1 MRLSARAMAAML
13 MGLALTAFS
22 IDSDAQYR
30 RTESRPSASR
40 QERPS
45 DKKPQTKPSRPASK
59 PSVKPQKPSARP
71 QKPSARPSKPA
82 PKPVVRPNHKPGPG
96 PVRPVVRP
104 HRPIVR
110 PVARPRPV
118 VIRPS
123 YGTIIAANIAAN
135 MAWTAVN
142 MAYAQQTYE
151 LAKQLKLAQSAA
163 EADAEYLYRDGV
175 FYTRAANGEYMV
187 IVPPAGALVEA
198 LPDDFETVT
207 IDGNDYYKVDDT
219 VYALVIIDGKAY
231 FEVIGQLYR

>member
-1 MRLSARAMAAML
+1 MRLSARSMAAML

-45 DKKPQTKPSRPASK
+45 DKRPQTKPSRPASK
-59 PSVKPQKPSARP
+59 PSVRPHKPSSRP
-71 QKPSARPSKPA
+71 EVRPDH
-82 PKPVVRPNHKPGPG
+82 KPVVKPTRPVGRPH
-96 PVRPVVRP
+96 RPVVRP
-104 HRPIVR
+104 HRPHRPVVR
-110 PVARPRPV
+110 PIARPRPV

-151 LAKQLKLAQSAA
+151 LANQLKLAQSAA
-163 EADAEYLYRDGV
+163 ERNAEYLYRDGV
-175 FYTRAANGEYMV
+175 FYTRAANGEYVVM
-187 IVPPAGALVEA
+187 VPPAGALVEA
-198 LPDDFETVT
+198 LPEDFETVA
-207 IDGNDYYKVDDT
+207 IDGNEYYRVDDT
-219 VYALVIIDGKAY
+219 IYALAIIDGKAY
-231 FEVIGQLYR
+231 FEVIGQLYK

>member
-1 MRLSARAMAAML
+1 MAAML

-45 DKKPQTKPSRPASK
+45 DKRPQTKPSRPASK
-59 PSVKPQKPSARP
+59 PSVRPNKPSSRP
-71 QKPSARPSKPA
+71 EVRPDH
-82 PKPVVRPNHKPGPG
+82 KPVVKPTRPVGRPH
-96 PVRPVVRP
+96 RPVVRP
-104 HRPIVR
+104 HRPHRPIVR
-110 PVARPRPV
+110 PIARPRPV

-151 LAKQLKLAQSAA
+151 LANQLKLAQSAA
-163 EADAEYLYRDGV
+163 ERNAEYLYRDGV
-175 FYTRAANGEYMV
+175 FYTRAANGEYVVM
-187 IVPPAGALVEA
+187 VPPAGALVEA
-198 LPDDFETVT
+198 LPEDFETVA
-207 IDGNDYYKVDDT
+207 IDGNEYYRVDDT
-219 VYALVIIDGKAY
+219 IYALAIIDGKAY
-231 FEVIGQLYR
+231 FEVIGQLYK

>member
-1 MRLSARAMAAML
+1 MAAML

-45 DKKPQTKPSRPASK
+45 DKRPQTKPSRPASK
-59 PSVKPQKPSARP
+59 PSVRPHKPSSRP
-71 QKPSARPSKPA
+71 EVRPDH
-82 PKPVVRPNHKPGPG
+82 KPVVKPTRPVGRPH
-96 PVRPVVRP
+96 RPVVRP
-104 HRPIVR
+104 HKPHRPVVRPI
-110 PVARPRPV
+110 ARPRPV

-151 LAKQLKLAQSAA
+151 LANQLKLAQSAA
-163 EADAEYLYRDGV
+163 ERNAEYLYRDGV
-175 FYTRAANGEYMV
+175 FYTRAANGEYVVM
-187 IVPPAGALVEA
+187 VPPAGALVEA
-198 LPDDFETVT
+198 LPEDFETVA
-207 IDGNDYYKVDDT
+207 IDGNEYYRVDDT
-219 VYALVIIDGKAY
+219 IYALAIIDGKAY
-231 FEVIGQLYR
+231 FEVIGQLYK

>member
-1 MRLSARAMAAML
+1 MAAML

-45 DKKPQTKPSRPASK
+45 DKRPQTKPSRPASK
-59 PSVKPQKPSARP
+59 PSVRPHKPSSRP
-71 QKPSARPSKPA
+71 EVRPDH
-82 PKPVVRPNHKPGPG
+82 KPVVKPTRPVGRPH
-96 PVRPVVRP
+96 RPVVRP
-104 HRPIVR
+104 HRPHRPIVR
-110 PVARPRPV
+110 PIARPRPV

-151 LAKQLKLAQSAA
+151 LANQLKLTQSAA
-163 EADAEYLYRDGV
+163 ERNAEYLYRDGV
-175 FYTRAANGEYMV
+175 FYTRAANGEYVVM
-187 IVPPAGALVEA
+187 VPPAGALVEA
-198 LPDDFETVT
+198 LPEDFETVA
-207 IDGNDYYKVDDT
+207 IDGNEYYRVDDT
-219 VYALVIIDGKAY
+219 IYALAIIDGKAY
-231 FEVIGQLYR
+231 FEVIGQLYK

>member
-1 MRLSARAMAAML
+1 MRLSARSMAAML

-45 DKKPQTKPSRPASK
+45 DKRPQTKPSRPASK
-59 PSVKPQKPSARP
+59 PSVRPHKPSSRP
-71 QKPSARPSKPA
+71 EVRPDH
-82 PKPVVRPNHKPGPG
+82 KPVVKPTRPVGRPH
-96 PVRPVVRP
+96 RPVVRP
-104 HRPIVR
+104 HKPHRPVVRPI
-110 PVARPRPV
+110 ARPRPV

-151 LAKQLKLAQSAA
+151 LANQLKLAQSAA
-163 EADAEYLYRDGV
+163 ERNAEYLYRDGV
-175 FYTRAANGEYMV
+175 FYTRAANGEYVVM
-187 IVPPAGALVEA
+187 VPPAGALVEA
-198 LPDDFETVT
+198 LPEDFETVA
-207 IDGNDYYKVDDT
+207 IDGNEYYRVDDT
-219 VYALVIIDGKAY
+219 IYALAIIDGKAY
-231 FEVIGQLYR
+231 FEVIGQLYK

>member
-1 MRLSARAMAAML
+1 MRLSARSMAAML

-45 DKKPQTKPSRPASK
+45 DKRPQTKPSRPASK
-59 PSVKPQKPSARP
+59 PSVRPHKPSSRP
-71 QKPSARPSKPA
+71 EVRPDH
-82 PKPVVRPNHKPGPG
+82 KPVVKPTRPVGRPH
-96 PVRPVVRP
+96 RPVVRP
-104 HRPIVR
+104 HRPHRPIVR
-110 PVARPRPV
+110 PIARPRPV

-151 LAKQLKLAQSAA
+151 LANQLKLAQSAA
-163 EADAEYLYRDGV
+163 ERNAEYLYRDGV
-175 FYTRAANGEYMV
+175 FYTRAANGEYVVM
-187 IVPPAGALVEA
+187 VPPAGALVEA
-198 LPDDFETVT
+198 LPEDFETVA
-207 IDGNDYYKVDDT
+207 IDGNEYYRVDDT
-219 VYALVIIDGKAY
+219 IYALAIIDGKAY
-231 FEVIGQLYR
+231 FEVIGQLYK

>member
-1 MRLSARAMAAML
+1 MRLSARSMAAML

-45 DKKPQTKPSRPASK
+45 DKRPQTKPSRPASK
-59 PSVKPQKPSARP
+59 PSVRPHKPSSRP
-71 QKPSARPSKPA
+71 EVRPDH
-82 PKPVVRPNHKPGPG
+82 KPVVKPTRPVGRPH
-96 PVRPVVRP
+96 RPVVRP

-110 PVARPRPV
+110 PIARPRPV

-151 LAKQLKLAQSAA
+151 LANQLKLAQSAA
-163 EADAEYLYRDGV
+163 ERNAEYLYRDGV
-175 FYTRAANGEYMV
+175 FYTRAANGEYVVM
-187 IVPPAGALVEA
+187 VPPAGALVEA
-198 LPDDFETVT
+198 LPEDFETVA
-207 IDGNDYYKVDDT
+207 IDGNEYYKVDDT
-219 VYALVIIDGKAY
+219 IYALAIIDGKAY
-231 FEVIGQLYR
+231 FEVIGQLYK

>member
-1 MRLSARAMAAML
+1 MAAML

-45 DKKPQTKPSRPASK
+45 DKRPQTKPSRPASK
-59 PSVKPQKPSARP
+59 PSVRPHKPSSRP
-71 QKPSARPSKPA
+71 EVRPDH
-82 PKPVVRPNHKPGPG
+82 KPVVKPTRPVGRPH
-96 PVRPVVRP
+96 RPVVRP
-104 HRPIVR
+104 HRPHRPVVR
-110 PVARPRPV
+110 PIARPRPV

-151 LAKQLKLAQSAA
+151 LANQLKLAQSAA
-163 EADAEYLYRDGV
+163 ERNAEYLYRDGV
-175 FYTRAANGEYMV
+175 FYTRAANGEYVVM
-187 IVPPAGALVEA
+187 VPPAGALVEA
-198 LPDDFETVT
+198 LPEDFETVA
-207 IDGNDYYKVDDT
+207 IDGNEYYRVDDT
-219 VYALVIIDGKAY
+219 IYALAIIDGKAY
-231 FEVIGQLYR
+231 FEVIGQLYK

>member
-1 MRLSARAMAAML
+1 MRLSARSMAAML

-45 DKKPQTKPSRPASK
+45 DKRPQTKPSRPASK
-59 PSVKPQKPSARP
+59 PSVRPNKPSSRP
-71 QKPSARPSKPA
+71 EVRPDH
-82 PKPVVRPNHKPGPG
+82 KPVVKPTRPVGRPH
-96 PVRPVVRP
+96 RPVVRP
-104 HRPIVR
+104 HRPHRPVVR
-110 PVARPRPV
+110 PIARPRPV

-151 LAKQLKLAQSAA
+151 LANQLKLAQSAA
-163 EADAEYLYRDGV
+163 ERNAEYLYRDGV
-175 FYTRAANGEYMV
+175 FYTRAANGEYVVM
-187 IVPPAGALVEA
+187 VPPAGALVEA
-198 LPDDFETVT
+198 LPEDFETVA
-207 IDGNDYYKVDDT
+207 IDGNEYYRVDDT
-219 VYALVIIDGKAY
+219 IYALAIIDGKAY
-231 FEVIGQLYR
+231 FEVIGQLYK

>member
-1 MRLSARAMAAML
+1 MAAML

-45 DKKPQTKPSRPASK
+45 DKRPQTKPSRPASK
-59 PSVKPQKPSARP
+59 PSVRPHKPSSRP
-71 QKPSARPSKPA
+71 EVRPDH
-82 PKPVVRPNHKPGPG
+82 KPVVKPTRPVGRPH
-96 PVRPVVRP
+96 RPVVRP
-104 HRPIVR
+104 HRPHRPIVR
-110 PVARPRPV
+110 PIARPRPV

-151 LAKQLKLAQSAA
+151 LANQLKLAQSAA
-163 EADAEYLYRDGV
+163 ERNAEYLYRDGV
-175 FYTRAANGEYMV
+175 FYTRAANGEYVVM
-187 IVPPAGALVEA
+187 VPPAGALVEA
-198 LPDDFETVT
+198 LPEDFETVA
-207 IDGNDYYKVDDT
+207 IDGNEYYRVDDT
-219 VYALVIIDGKAY
+219 IYALAIIDGKAY
-231 FEVIGQLYR
+231 FEVIGQLYK